1 MEAYVAWLGGKG
13 SVKMS
18 KAKQHLT
25 HLGHIGSASEG
36 NRVEGLGQ
44 DSKLRFRRHAALY
57 ENRSETQPCCYRNV
71 AKVTG

>member
-44 DSKLRFRRHAALY
+44 AS
-57 ENRSETQPCCYRNV
+57 
-71 AKVTG
+71 